1 MILFLCKLAHEP
13 VHIFL
18 KKWSKIKIVLKKRG
32 AFIYLLSLSIII
44 IIIYIGAILTPL
56 KHAWLSDSIFIAQPK
71 NGVCT
76 TEKRGLHN
84 RKTGFAQ
91 PKNGV
96 CTTEKRGFEK
106 EENFIFLGLHNR
118 KQKIVVLILKI

>member
-1 MILFLCKLAHEP
+1 MVERFY
-13 VHIFL
+13 F
-18 KKWSKIKIVLKKRG
+18 
-32 AFIYLLSLSIII
+32 Y
-44 IIIYIGAILTPL
+44 
-56 KHAWLSDSIFIAQPK
+56 
-71 NGVCT
+71 CT

-118 KQKIVVLILKI
+118 KTGFLPLLNN